1 MAVPACGAA
10 AETKAKRE
18 GEGGDKSERLGFH
31 PQFSFLS
38 RNTTEREAARDA
50 FEPLCQGR
58 QSPCTCSS
66 PPPAPPKGRR
76 MGNTLPLVS
85 SSEFPFFK
93 FKLTPS
99 VDEVEAEEARE
110 IEEARQARERREEQ
124 AQASGSAAG
133 SDTTSG

>member
-1 MAVPACGAA
+1 MVVHPDLQITQRTRGLA
-10 AETKAKRE
+10 T
-18 GEGGDKSERLGFH
+18 RL
-31 PQFSFLS
+31 
-38 RNTTEREAARDA
+38 
-50 FEPLCQGR
+50 FEPVRAAGACFCR
-58 QSPCTCSS
+58 ARSS
-66 PPPAPPKGRR
+66 CARALGPAAPPRLSRR

-110 IEEARQARERREEQ
+110 IEAARQAREAREQ

-133 SDTTSG
+133 SDDTTSG